1 MSLKFKRMQMIAF
14 LFVTVMF
21 SCATVAQETA
31 TTTESP
37 WQLVGDVLGDLQ
49 RLDGG
54 TGDVL
59 VKQSELDKL
68 IAKSGGGACPSAAA
82 VIATQALRGMAGI
95 EPHANPHRLSLQ
107 SFEAIPA
114 LLDGRVSNKLFVEL
128 LLHYEKHINGIDI
141 EVEIQSAPNSPY
153 ATDNVTWETA
163 GEPHLEVGVGELKI
177 LSFSVTQPDGSFL
190 GRHFVLLKKNDESLL
205 HVLDPTSPVKDKK
218 FTLARGADGTGRFYL
233 EYPPEIQGKY
243 VNELNTVFTIRLSR
257 STTEPESLTIE
268 QINSRIDDTAKLLMA
283 RSELRSPRAW
293 RRESASYGLP
303 ALDLPVELG
312 GLGWNSSQMLEVFR
326 HAGKHDLNLRDV
338 VGAAHARVL
347 LKSDAPRCKAMLQE
361 VAAGK
366 RYFAITITEPE
377 YGSDFASMVSTSKKV
392 DGGFILNGEKRFN
405 ARLEQATDIIVITRS
420 TENKP
425 RKLSAF
431 VVPIDAKG
439 LKIETFGAHGLTGNS
454 YGGMTMNDVF
464 VPDDGLLGVD
474 GGGRDVFEQHFLYWR
489 LMQTAA
495 ALGTAEGALEQM
507 AERLKTRIVYGGPI
521 GRFTHLQQP
530 MGQHTTELRMAHA
543 LAVNA
548 AKLLDDGNYK
558 EAAPLING
566 LKAEGVEIALSAV
579 DAAARAFGGEGY
591 SDRVD
596 IGDRL
601 RDLNGLRIA
610 DGATDVMRSSVVSD
624 KFGREF
630 WEMAIQRREREKDD
644 TSHGLTD

>member
-1 MSLKFKRMQMIAF
+1 MPLKFVQVHLIACVLVALVF
-14 LFVTVMF
+14 GNV
-21 SCATVAQETA
+21 TVAQETPTA
-31 TTTESP
+31 TESP
-37 WQLVGDVLGDLQ
+37 FRMVSDVLGELQ
-49 RLDGG
+49 RLDDG
-54 TGDVL
+54 TGDIL
-59 VKQSELDKL
+59 VNQRELDEL

-82 VIATQALRGMAGI
+82 IIATQTLRGMAGL
-95 EPHANPHRLSLQ
+95 EPHTNPHRLSLQ
-107 SFEAIPA
+107 SFVAIPK

-128 LLHYEKHINGIDI
+128 LLYHEKYINGATI
-141 EVEIQSAPNSPY
+141 EVDIQSAPNSPY
-153 ATDNVTWETA
+153 ATDKVMWETA
-163 GEPHLEVGVGELKI
+163 GEPNLDIAVGELKI
-177 LSFSVTQPDGSFL
+177 LSFSVTQPDGNFL
-190 GRHFVLLKKNDESLL
+190 GRHFVLLKKKDESQLY
-205 HVLDPTSPVKDKK
+205 VLDPTSPNKDKK
-218 FTLARGADGTGRFYL
+218 FTLARGTDRTGRFFL
-233 EYPPEIQGKY
+233 EYPPEIQRPFVY
-243 VNELNTVFTIRLSR
+243 ELNTVFTIRLSR
-257 STTEPESLTIE
+257 STEEPELLTIE
-268 QINSRIDDTAKLLMA
+268 QINSRIDDTAELLSA

-293 RRESASYGLP
+293 RLESASYGLP
-303 ALDLPVELG
+303 ALDLPIDLG
-312 GLGWNSSQMLEVFR
+312 GAGWKASQMLEVFR

-347 LKSDAPRCKAMLQE
+347 LKSDAARCKTLLQD

-377 YGSDFASMVSTSKKV
+377 YGSDFASMVSTSTKV
-392 DGGFILNGEKRFN
+392 DGGFLLNGEKRFN

-425 RKLSAF
+425 GKLSAF
-431 VVPIDAKG
+431 VVPIDAAG

-454 YGGMTMNDVF
+454 YGGMTMRDVF

-474 GGGRDVFEQHFLYWR
+474 GSGREVFEEHFLYWR

-507 AERLKTRIVYGGPI
+507 AKRLKSRVVYGGPI

-548 AKLLDDGNYK
+548 AKLLDGGNYK
-558 EAAPLING
+558 EAAPLVNG
-566 LKAEGVEIALSAV
+566 LKAEGVEIALEAV

-624 KFGREF
+624 RFGREF
-630 WEMAIQRREREKDD
+630 WEMAIQQRKGQPIE
-644 TSHGLTD
+644 TSELPEN